1 MSIAHSRFSSEGDAH
16 LFQQFGFG
24 PRIKVPFA
32 TVHEAFIYHA
42 LRAPMDVALRD
53 LSAHSSR
60 EVTYGE
66 LLRQSQFI
74 AAQLKR
80 EGVIPGNR
88 VLLLGRR
95 STEMVAGI
103 LGILM
108 AGAQYIPMDGGVVP
122 DLTLQ
127 GAVEQSAVTVAVCL
141 RQYKERLASLD
152 GLSPILLLEDL
163 LCGELYTRFIIDE
176 DHLPR
181 EGDVES
187 GCYVIYTSGKWV
199 A

>member
-1 MSIAHSRFSSEGDAH
+1 MSTAHSRFSSERNAD

-24 PRIKVPFA
+24 PRTQVPFA
-32 TVHEAFIYHA
+32 TIHEAFIYHA
-42 LRAPMDVALRD
+42 LRAPMDVALLD
-53 LSAHSSR
+53 LSGHSSR

-74 AAQLKR
+74 AAQLKH
-80 EGVIPGNR
+80 EGVMPGNR

-122 DLTLQ
+122 DLTVQ
-127 GAVEQSAVTVAVCL
+127 RAVEQSAATVAVCL
-141 RQYKERLASLD
+141 QQYKERLASLG

-163 LCGELYTRFIIDE
+163 LCGDMYTRFVVDE
-176 DHLPR
+176 DHLLR

-187 GCYVIYTSGKWV
+187 GCYVIYTSGK
-199 A
+199 